1 MQYADKVNCKSEVFQ
16 RVFCLGFFLLMP
28 MWCMM
33 KCRVS
38 LLKSSILLNALS
50 NIGERVL
57 SKEKQCA
64 SLQLIRNSLCQ
75 VSSPPKRESC
85 LEKCKSLRTAKVLGG
100 VGSLLH

>member
-16 RVFCLGFFLLMP
+16 RVFLFVWVWFFFLLMP

-50 NIGERVL
+50 NIGEKSPFEGEAVCKFVVY
-57 SKEKQCA
+57 KE
-64 SLQLIRNSLCQ
+64 
-75 VSSPPKRESC
+75 
-85 LEKCKSLRTAKVLGG
+85 
-100 VGSLLH
+100 